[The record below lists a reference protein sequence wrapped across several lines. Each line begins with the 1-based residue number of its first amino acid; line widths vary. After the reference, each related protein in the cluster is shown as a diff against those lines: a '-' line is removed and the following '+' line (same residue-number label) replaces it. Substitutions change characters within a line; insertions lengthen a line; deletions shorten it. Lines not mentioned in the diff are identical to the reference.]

1 MSAISYNLVALN
13 TTYGAD
19 VYNADVYNGSAAT
32 DTNTTPNPTPTP
44 TTNTTTNTGQSG
56 SLAQTGQSQFIL
68 EGAGLGLIIAGVAA
82 FTVLR
87 VKAMKRNKA

>member
-13 TTYGAD
+13 TTYGAEA
-19 VYNADVYNGSAAT
+19 YSADVYNGSAAT

-44 TTNTTTNTGQSG
+44 TTNTGQSG